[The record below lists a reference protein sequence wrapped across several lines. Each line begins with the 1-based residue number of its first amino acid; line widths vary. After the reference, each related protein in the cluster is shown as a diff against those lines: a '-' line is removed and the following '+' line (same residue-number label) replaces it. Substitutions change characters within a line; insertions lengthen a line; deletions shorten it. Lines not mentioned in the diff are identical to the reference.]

1 MSPALSLFIEWFESD
16 AADMFILG
24 KPGTGKTYTT
34 ATEIIPYIREH
45 YDIGI
50 KAVAFTNQAA
60 RVLREALLNYGI
72 DNVDVTTIH
81 KFAGMV
87 PIDNQEALKH
97 RELTINAQIGEA
109 AECYLLIVD
118 EFSFVDQELAGK
130 LEELRTEG
138 KFIKCLYLGDM
149 QQLKPISG
157 KHGVR
162 PRGQYQIELL
172 EIKRS
177 DKPDI
182 QDAIIRLHDLI
193 KAEAPDSRFTLK
205 PSANVLR
212 ASRYE
217 VYPLGVNDTF
227 LAFRNATVQQINALQ
242 AGRTFPVA
250 GDILFSPT
258 TKDRYEV
265 LDTAGDPWEP
275 VRTIRK
281 QSNGSYELNDKTD
294 RWNTRGYLD
303 DDGYPIFRLRSLE
316 DEEDEFSAFVCF
328 GTESYRSTLKRLKM
342 AAMDANQEI
351 MDEANCS
358 QKGIAFWCNQNP
370 GHPLTGKRK
379 RAWAKALSFE
389 STVFSMDFN
398 FCRTVHAAQGSSF
411 DNVYMD
417 IDDMRAA
424 GDSDTR
430 LRLQYVG
437 LSRARNK
444 IFILK

>member
-1 MSPALSLFIEWFESD
+1 MSPALKLFIEWFDSD
-16 AADMFILG
+16 CADMYILG

-34 ATEIIPYIREH
+34 ATEIIPYIREN

-81 KFAGMV
+81 SFSGLTVM
-87 PIDNQEALKH
+87 DNQEALKH
-97 RELTINAQIGEA
+97 KELTINHQIREA
-109 AECYLLIVD
+109 ADCYLLIVD
-118 EFSFVDQELAGK
+118 EFSFVDQELADK
-130 LEELRTEG
+130 LEELREEG
-138 KFIKCLYLGDM
+138 KFTKCLYLGDM

-157 KHGVR
+157 RHGVR
-162 PRGQYQIELL
+162 PRGKYQIELQ
-172 EIKRS
+172 EIRRS

-182 QDAIIRLHDLI
+182 QDAIVRLHDLI
-193 KAEAPDSRFTLK
+193 KEGAPDSRFTLK
-205 PSANVLR
+205 PSENILR
-212 ASRYE
+212 ASRE
-217 VYPLGVNDTF
+217 TVYPLGVNDTF

-242 AGRTFPVA
+242 AGRVFPVP

-258 TKDRYEV
+258 TKDRYELIDSDV
-265 LDTAGDPWEP
+265 DAFEP
-275 VRTIRK
+275 VMTIRK
-281 QSNGSYELNDKTD
+281 QPNGQYELNDQNDK
-294 RWNTRGYLD
+294 WNTRGYLA
-303 DDGYPIFRLRSLE
+303 DDGYRVFRLRGI
-316 DEEDEFSAFVCF
+316 DTPGEFNAFVCF
-328 GTESYRSTLKRLKM
+328 GTETYRSTLKRLKQTAM
-342 AAMDANQEI
+342 ECNAAI
-351 MDEANCS
+351 MDEANIS
-358 QKGIAFWCNQNP
+358 QRGIAHWCSQNP
-370 GHPLTGKRK
+370 GHPLTGRRK

-389 STVFSMDFN
+389 SAVFSMDFN

-437 LSRARNK
+437 LSRARQK

>member
-1 MSPALSLFIEWFESD
+1 MSAALDMFISWFDSE

-34 ATEIIPYIREH
+34 ATEIIPYIRAN
-45 YDIGI
+45 YDAGI
-50 KAVAFTNQAA
+50 RAVAFTNQAA

-72 DNVDVTTIH
+72 DDVDVTTIH

-97 RELTINAQIGEA
+97 KELTINAQIGEA
-109 AECYLLIVD
+109 SECYLLMVD
-118 EFSFVDQELAGK
+118 EFSFVDGELAAK
-130 LEELRTEG
+130 LEELREEG
-138 KFIKCLYLGDM
+138 KFVKCLYLGDM

-162 PRGQYQIELL
+162 PRGPYQIELM

-193 KAEAPDSRFTLK
+193 KAEAPDSRFSLK
-205 PSANVLR
+205 PSENILR
-212 ASRYE
+212 ASRE
-217 VYPLGVNDTF
+217 KVYPLGVNDTF

-250 GDILFSPT
+250 GDIMFSPT
-258 TKDRYEV
+258 TKDRYV
-265 LDTAGDPWEP
+265 LVDSNVDSFED

-281 QSNGSYELNDKTD
+281 QSNGTHILGDHNDK
-294 RWNTRGYLD
+294 WNTRGYLA
-303 DDGYPIFRLRSLE
+303 DDGYRVFRLRGVDE
-316 DEEDEFSAFVCF
+316 DEEFNAFVCF

-342 AAMDANQEI
+342 AAMDANQEV
-351 MDEANCS
+351 MDLANCS

-437 LSRARNK
+437 LSRARQT

>member
-1 MSPALSLFIEWFESD
+1 MSAALEMFKTFFESD
-16 AADMFILG
+16 DADAFILG

-34 ATEIIPYIREH
+34 ATEIIPWIREN
-45 YDIGI
+45 YDLNI

-72 DNVDVTTIH
+72 DEVEVTTIH

-97 RELTINAQIGEA
+97 KELTINAQIGEA

-118 EFSFVDQELAGK
+118 EFSFVDQELAAK
-130 LEELRTEG
+130 LEEIREEG
-138 KFIKCLYLGDM
+138 KFVKCLFLGDM

-157 KHGVR
+157 KHGIR
-162 PRGQYQIELL
+162 PRGPHQIELL

-182 QDAIIRLHDLI
+182 QHAIVTLHDLI
-193 KAEAPDSRFTLK
+193 KAGAPDSRFQLK
-205 PSANVLR
+205 PSENIQR
-212 ASRYE
+212 AGRYE
-217 VYPLGVNDTF
+217 RYPLGINDTF
-227 LAFRNATVQQINALQ
+227 LAFRNATVQEINAVQ
-242 AGRTFPVA
+242 AGKRFPDA
-250 GDILFSPT
+250 GDIVFSPT

-265 LDTAGDPWEP
+265 LDTDVDAWED

-281 QSNGSYELNDKTD
+281 QPNGDYYLTDKND
-294 RWNTRGYLD
+294 RFNTRGYLA
-303 DDGYPIFRLRSLE
+303 DDGYPVFRLRNV
-316 DEEDEFSAFVCF
+316 DDAEEFNAFVCF
-328 GTESYRSTLKRLKM
+328 GTETYRSTLKRLKM
-342 AAMDANQEI
+342 AAMDANAEI
-351 MDEANCS
+351 MDEGNVS
-358 QKGIAFWCNQNP
+358 QKGIAFWCNQNQ
-370 GHPLTGKRK
+370 GHPLVGKRK

-398 FCRTVHAAQGSSF
+398 YCRTVHASQGSSF

-417 IDDMRAA
+417 LDDMRAA

-437 LSRARNK
+437 LSRARQN